1 MAVSFENLHRK
12 KMDKPPRIL
21 ISGRPKIGKTTLA
34 SEFPNPVFLQ
44 TEDGENEVE
53 ISTFGE
59 INSYEEYYNLLADL
73 YHKDHDFKTVVTDT
87 ATALEK
93 LIFDKVVR
101 DNPTTEKGKPVK
113 SIEDYGYGKGYILAE
128 HYWRELMEGWQA
140 LRRDRGMFIVL
151 LAHET
156 VETHRPPDGEPF
168 NRYSIALNSRAR
180 EYLIGEFD
188 VILHLS
194 TPRHVKETED
204 ARGRDHKYATG
215 SSQVIMNAD
224 NGSPSNVGGSRI
236 TMPATIRFER
246 GKGYEALAP
255 FFPPFATETAQKD
268 AA

>member
-1 MAVSFENLHRK
+1 MAVSFDTLHRK
-12 KMDKPPRIL
+12 KMDRPPRIL

-53 ISTFGE
+53 IATFGE
-59 INSYEEYYNLLADL
+59 IQTYEEYVNLIGELYNQ
-73 YHKDHDFKTVVTDT
+73 DHDFQTVVTDT

-93 LIFDKVVR
+93 LVFDKVLR

-128 HYWRELMEGWQA
+128 SYWRELMDGWQA
-140 LRRDRGMFIVL
+140 LRRDRNMFIVL

-194 TPRHVKETED
+194 TPRHVKGAED
-204 ARGRDHKYATG
+204 AKGREHKFAVG
-215 SSQVIMNAD
+215 GSQVIMNAD

-236 TMPATIRFER
+236 TMPPTLRFER
-246 GKGYEALAP
+246 GKGFEALAP
-255 FFPPFATETAQKD
+255 YLPGYVPAEKKD